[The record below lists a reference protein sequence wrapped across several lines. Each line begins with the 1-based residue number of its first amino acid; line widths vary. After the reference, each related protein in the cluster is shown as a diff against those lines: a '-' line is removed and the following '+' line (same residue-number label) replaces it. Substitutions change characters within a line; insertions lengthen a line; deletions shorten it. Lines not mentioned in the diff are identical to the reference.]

1 METAE
6 EMWPFWLDMV
16 WVRTYSTGSC
26 EAPVTEVLGMSQGNS
41 LPALSA
47 LDSGSTVRPFISS
60 ECILILSSPSCG
72 AKVTAAR
79 HKDQDTGCC
88 TGAKDTPQVRVEV
101 RLLSFIFR
109 AGQELCSSDSDERGK
124 VFQTRRIA
132 SWKHEG
138 KRGRHFHG
146 VQHHSI
152 TETGRP
158 EEPGDQAK
166 ERQGSDPEGLL
177 CQTGSSMHW
186 WSHQRFRAGRVIQHA
201 F

>member
-1 METAE
+1 
-6 EMWPFWLDMV
+6 
-16 WVRTYSTGSC
+16 
-26 EAPVTEVLGMSQGNS
+26 MSQGNS

-109 AGQELCSSDSDERGK
+109 ARQELCSSDSDERGK

-132 SWKHEG
+132 S
-138 KRGRHFHG
+138 
-146 VQHHSI
+146 
-152 TETGRP
+152 
-158 EEPGDQAK
+158 
-166 ERQGSDPEGLL
+166 
-177 CQTGSSMHW
+177 
-186 WSHQRFRAGRVIQHA
+186 
-201 F
+201 